1 MISLAWRR
9 AAGEIRVDCA
19 FLQNITP
26 LTETVVPFLPGKIIV
41 PVAVIKS
48 LQPSVATFRG
58 MGVLRTWKSKSSDL
72 SPVKLL
78 DAPVSNMILVLVLIA
93 SAVALP
99 AIWSLEISSLMVPT
113 STLQAVTGGVLL
125 A

>member
-1 MISLAWRR
+1 
-9 AAGEIRVDCA
+9 
-19 FLQNITP
+19 
-26 LTETVVPFLPGKIIV
+26 
-41 PVAVIKS
+41 
-48 LQPSVATFRG
+48 